1 MKQRTVRVAII
12 GCGAVA
18 ERGHLPAAAHTPNCE
33 VTLLVDSNQ
42 SRAKQLADIYGLRAV
57 SDNHREALQHADA
70 AIIALPHHLHAQV
83 SCELMKGGI
92 HVLVEKPMAMS
103 SAECQAM
110 LETAE
115 EQKVILAVGLMRRF
129 LDSARFVSG
138 ALQQG
143 VLGQIKAFDVREG
156 NVYNWPVQSDFF
168 FRRKTAGGGVLFD
181 TGAHTL
187 DLVLWWLGEVASL
200 EYYDD
205 SYGGVEADCELYL
218 VMQSGA
224 KGVVELS
231 RTRNLRNTAII
242 TGEHATIEVHLRN
255 NWFTFHGPDNGVGV
269 SDKALAGVSKEG
281 IEKSSFDPF
290 RSQLE
295 DWLAAIRGE
304 RPVTVPGTEACRS
317 VALIEKCYSTRR
329 QLDLPWVTPCQDQ
342 AAPL

>member
-1 MKQRTVRVAII
+1 MTQRTVKVAII
-12 GCGAVA
+12 GCGAAA
-18 ERGHLPAAAHTPNCE
+18 ERGHLPAAADIPNCE
-33 VTLLVDSNQ
+33 ITLLVDRNLE
-42 SRAKQLADIYGLRAV
+42 RAKQLAVVHGIPAV
-57 SDNHREALQHADA
+57 SNEYREALQHADA
-70 AIIALPHHLHAQV
+70 AILALPHHLHASV

-110 LETAE
+110 LEAAE
-115 EQKVILAVGLMRRF
+115 EAKVILAVGLMRRF
-129 LDSARFVSG
+129 LDSARSVYG
-138 ALQQG
+138 ALKQG
-143 VLGQIKAFDVREG
+143 LLGRIKSFDVREG

-168 FRRKTAGGGVLFD
+168 FRRKTSGGGVLLD

-218 VMQSGA
+218 AMQSGA

-242 TGEHATIEVHLRN
+242 TGEHATIEVHLRRN
-255 NWFTFHGPDNGVGV
+255 RVAVHHHDNGVGV
-269 SDKALAGVSKEG
+269 LDKALASVSNEG
-281 IEKSSFDPF
+281 IEKSFFDPF

-304 RPVTVPGTEACRS
+304 RPVTVPGTEASRS

-329 QLDLPWVTPCQDQ
+329 QLDLPWITPCQDQ
-342 AAPL
+342 AVL